1 MICVHEM
8 EESWCGICKPRT
20 PELEL
25 RVINGREFLFDGDH
39 ENGTTYTEAELQAL
53 TDSEVDPYQLADATP
68 SHIPTAVRRLLER
81 YSDEWG
87 RTNPSA
93 LDPFQG
99 VRIKYLRLWSDFY
112 RSGQTLAAWGRK

>member
-20 PELEL
+20 PALEM
-25 RVINGREFLFDGDH
+25 RIINGREFMFDGDH
-39 ENGTTYTEAELQAL
+39 ENGSTYSEAELQAL
-53 TDSEVDPYQLADATP
+53 TAPEVDPYQLPDATE
-68 SHIPTAVRRLLER
+68 SHIPSSVRALLDR

-87 RTNPSA
+87 RTNLEA
-93 LDPFQG
+93 LDPRQG

-112 RSGQTLAAWGRK
+112 RSGLTLARWGR